1 MSFPYQ
7 PRSSQYKW
15 LHILCF
21 LTFSA
26 QTAHS
31 VARVGDDYLSYNRAI
46 IEAETAIAAQ
56 DYNKALSLYTRLFD
70 SYGFIFL
77 RDYKIA
83 TQLALYVG
91 KTDDSFV
98 YLKKGIA
105 SGWTMKSI
113 KKNKF
118 LGKLQRLDEWKTV
131 KQSYDSLRSVY
142 QAHIDPALR
151 KRVQT
156 MFRKDQWKAIGGLF
170 TLSSKAQQRY
180 AERRFAPH
188 SEKQLAQLNQIIGAY
203 GYPGERLIGN
213 NYWTS
218 TILSHHN
225 SMSTRYTVKDTL
237 YPHLKNA
244 LRQAVLA
251 GQMSPYEFAIIESW
265 YIAISSDHKQRS
277 YGYLNALTEMELVR
291 ANQLRSQI
299 GLRSVETRNKLI
311 DIEQQTGMNFYLP
324 GRPQLNGKVR
334 IVQPWDRPR
343 SS

>member
-1 MSFPYQ
+1 MSFSYQ
-7 PRSSQYKW
+7 PISSQYKW
-15 LHILCF
+15 LLILCF
-21 LTFSA
+21 LAFPA
-26 QTAHS
+26 QTARS
-31 VARVGDDYLSYNRAI
+31 ATRSDDDYLSYHRAV
-46 IEAETAIAAQ
+46 IEAETAIATQ
-56 DYNKALSLYTRLFD
+56 DYSKALSLYTRIFD
-70 SYGFIFL
+70 SYDFVFL

-98 YLKKGIA
+98 YLEKGIA

-118 LGKLQRLDEWKTV
+118 LGKLQQLDDWERV
-131 KQSYDSLRSVY
+131 KRSYDSLRSIY
-142 QAHIDPALR
+142 QASIDPALR

-156 MFRKDQWKAIGGLF
+156 MFRKDQWKAIGALL

-180 AERRFAPH
+180 AERKFAPH
-188 SEKQLAQLNQIIGAY
+188 SEKQLVKLNQIINTY

-213 NYWTS
+213 NYWIS

-225 SMSTRYTVKDTL
+225 SMSTRYAVKDTL

-244 LRQAVLA
+244 LRQAVLT

-277 YGYLNALTEMELVR
+277 YGYLSALTEMELVR
-291 ANQLRSQI
+291 ANQFRSQI

-334 IVQPWDRPR
+334 IVQP
-343 SS
+343 

>member
-1 MSFPYQ
+1 MSFHNQSKNSRYI
-7 PRSSQYKW
+7 W
-15 LHILCF
+15 VFLCF
-21 LTFSA
+21 LPLYT
-26 QTAHS
+26 QTPCLA
-31 VARVGDDYLSYNRAI
+31 ARANDDYLAYHRAV

-56 DYNKALSLYTRLFD
+56 DYTKALSLYVRLFD
-70 SYGFIFL
+70 SHDFVFL

-83 TQLALYVG
+83 TQLALYIG

-98 YLKKGIA
+98 YLKKGIT

-118 LGKLQRLDEWKTV
+118 LGKLQRLDNWKTT

-142 QAHIDPALR
+142 QAHINPALR

-156 MFRKDQWKAIGGLF
+156 MFRKDQWKAIGALF

-180 AERRFAPH
+180 AERKFAPH
-188 SEKQLAQLNQIIGAY
+188 SEKQLAQLNQIISTY

-225 SMSTRYTVKDTL
+225 SMSTRYAVKDTL
-237 YPHLKNA
+237 YPHLKNS
-244 LRQAVLA
+244 LQQAVLT
-251 GQMSPYEFAIIESW
+251 GQMSPYEFAIIEDW
-265 YIAISSDHKQRS
+265 YIAISSDHKEKS
-277 YGYLNALTEMELVR
+277 YGYLGALTETELVR

-311 DIEQQTGMNFYLP
+311 DIEQQTGMDFYLP
-324 GRPQLNGKVR
+324 GRPQLNGKIR
-334 IVQPWDRPR
+334 IIQP
-343 SS
+343 

>member
-1 MSFPYQ
+1 MSFPNQHRNSLY
-7 PRSSQYKW
+7 SS
-15 LHILCF
+15 LFILCF
-21 LTFSA
+21 LAYTA
-26 QTAHS
+26 QTARCA
-31 VARVGDDYLSYNRAI
+31 VRVGDDYLAYYRAT

-56 DYNKALSLYTRLFD
+56 DYAKALRLYTHVFD
-70 SYGFIFL
+70 SYDFVFL

-91 KTDDSFV
+91 ETDNSFV
-98 YLKKGIA
+98 YLKKGIT

-113 KKNKF
+113 KENKF
-118 LGKLQRLDEWKTV
+118 MGKLQRLDDWKTV

-142 QAHIDPALR
+142 QAHIDPTLR

-156 MFRKDQWKAIGGLF
+156 MFRKDQWKALGALF

-180 AERRFAPH
+180 AERKFAPH
-188 SEKQLAQLNQIIGAY
+188 SEKQLAQLNQIISTY

-213 NYWTS
+213 NYWAS

-225 SMSTRYTVKDTL
+225 SMSTRYSVKDTL
-237 YPHLKNA
+237 YPHLKNS
-244 LRQAVLA
+244 LRQAVLT
-251 GQMSPYEFAIIESW
+251 GQMSPYEFAIIEDW
-265 YIAISSDHKQRS
+265 YIAISSDHKQKS
-277 YGYLNALTEMELVR
+277 YGYLGALTETELVR

-324 GRPQLNGKVR
+324 GRPQLNGKIR
-334 IVQPWDRPR
+334 IIQP
-343 SS
+343 